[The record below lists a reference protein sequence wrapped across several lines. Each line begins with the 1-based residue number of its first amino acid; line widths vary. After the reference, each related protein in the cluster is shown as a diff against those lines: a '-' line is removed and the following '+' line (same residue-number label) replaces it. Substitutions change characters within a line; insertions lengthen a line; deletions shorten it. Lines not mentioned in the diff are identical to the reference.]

1 MIFKKVLFNDFDS
14 MLLSS
19 LENANLQKFILQ
31 IKNGWLLPKYFLQK
45 NLKISLVILVPY
57 KIDIR
62 KLIQLCLS
70 AWSKKSRSNGTS
82 IGMIALLSFS
92 LQFTNLG
99 EIRQSDPFMEHYCK
113 YYRQGF
119 VVFWNQLLF

>member
-1 MIFKKVLFNDFDS
+1 MILIRCYYLVSKMPICRNLYCKLKK
-14 MLLSS
+14 
-19 LENANLQKFILQ
+19 A
-31 IKNGWLLPKYFLQK
+31 GCFLNNFYK
-45 NLKISLVILVPY
+45 KILKISLVILVPY
-57 KIDIR
+57 KIYIR
-62 KLIQLCLS
+62 KLIQLSLS

-99 EIRQSDPFMEHYCK
+99 EIRQSAPFMEHYCK

-119 VVFWNQLLF
+119 VVFWNQLFSFLVS